1 MWAPTG
7 NHVGPQGKSRGPPR
21 SNHVGPDGKSRGPPG
36 PITWAPRGN
45 HVGHS
50 DVTQGVPVCTD
61 EQGLHSW
68 EVSSAGCK
76 VKCSLVHRPWGAGA
90 VRSPVPAPQTG
101 LVSLLK
107 LARSS
112 PVDIV
117 HLCSALPLGPHSTPG
132 QLSNLEVE
140 LHLSVN
146 DEAGEVVV
154 MRRRAG
160 GSTSWD
166 SYCSHM

>member
-1 MWAPTG
+1 MRAA
-7 NHVGPQGKSRGPPR
+7 R
-21 SNHVGPDGKSRGPPG
+21 
-36 PITWAPRGN
+36 
-45 HVGHS
+45 
-50 DVTQGVPVCTD
+50 
-61 EQGLHSW
+61 W
-68 EVSSAGCK
+68 EASSAGCK
-76 VKCSLVHRPWGAGA
+76 VSAHGSQTLECRSQRGSLPCSL
-90 VRSPVPAPQTG
+90 TG

-107 LARSS
+107 LVRSG
-112 PVDIV
+112 PVDTS

>member
-1 MWAPTG
+1 MNEGHTAG
-7 NHVGPQGKSRGPPR
+7 RRALLAAESRAHR
-21 SNHVGPDGKSRGPPG
+21 FADPG
-36 PITWAPRGN
+36 
-45 HVGHS
+45 VLE
-50 DVTQGVPVCTD
+50 PV
-61 EQGLHSW
+61 W
-68 EVSSAGCK
+68 F
-76 VKCSLVHRPWGAGA
+76 
-90 VRSPVPAPQTG
+90 PVPAPQTG

-107 LARSS
+107 RTRSS
-112 PVDIV
+112 PTDIF
-117 HLCSALPLGPHSTPG
+117 HLYSALLLGPHSTPG